1 MNRHGLL
8 QHSLAR
14 FIRRWHARLG
24 LTAALFFIVLVVT
37 GVALNHTERLGL
49 AHSQVRSEALNNW
62 YGLPP
67 PRILAV
73 YPDAGFVATPE
84 AWLYQGRRLAEG
96 GGAVIGAV
104 ALPDMLAVATAQSLY
119 LYTRSGER
127 VDTLRGVALPQLPLA
142 VLGRSGNAIVLKT
155 AGGMFISENGLG
167 WRSIPHENVNWS
179 HGRAPDAQQI
189 EQISRQFTPTLPL
202 ERIMLDLHSGR
213 LLGAYGPYFM
223 DIAALFLLI
232 LSLSGIWIQW
242 RSWRQ
247 KRRHPH
253 KS

>member
-1 MNRHGLL
+1 MTRHGHL

-24 LTAALFFIVLVVT
+24 LTAALFFIVLVIT

-49 AHSQVRSEALNNW
+49 AHTAIRSETLNRW

-67 PRILAV
+67 PLILAT
-73 YPDAGFVATPE
+73 YPEAAFVATPE
-84 AWLYQGRRLAEG
+84 AWLYQGRKLADG
-96 GGAVIGAV
+96 GDTVVGVV
-104 ALPDMLAVATAQSLY
+104 ALPDMLAVATAQSLV
-119 LYTRSGER
+119 LYTRAGER
-127 VDTLRGVALPQLPLA
+127 IDTLRGGALPQLPISA
-142 VLGRSGNAIVLKT
+142 LGWTGNALVIKT
-155 AGGMFISENGLG
+155 PSGMFSSADGVAWQVSQNAVIT
-167 WRSIPHENVNWS
+167 WS
-179 HGRAPDAQQI
+179 RAGQPDARLTAQLSQQLAP
-189 EQISRQFTPTLPL
+189 SLPL
-202 ERIMLDLHSGR
+202 ERIVLDLHSGR

-223 DIAALFLLI
+223 DIAAVFLLI

>member
-1 MNRHGLL
+1 MNRHGPL

-24 LTAALFFIVLVVT
+24 LIAAVFFIVLVIT

-49 AHSQVRSEALNNW
+49 AHTPIRSEALNHW

-73 YPDAGFVATPE
+73 YPDASLVATPE
-84 AWLYQGRRLAEG
+84 AWLYRGRALAEG
-96 GGAVIGAV
+96 GGAVVGAV
-104 ALPDMLAVATAQSLY
+104 TLPDMLVVATAQSLS
-119 LYTRSGER
+119 LYTLAGER
-127 VDTLRGVALPQLPLA
+127 IDTLRATALPQRPVTGLS
-142 VLGRSGNAIVLKT
+142 RSGNSMGVRT
-155 AGGMFISENGLG
+155 PGGVFTSADGL
-167 WRSIPHENVNWS
+167 NWQA
-179 HGRAPDAQQI
+179 APDAGLIWVQAREPDSQTVNQIRQQLAP
-189 EQISRQFTPTLPL
+189 SLPL

-213 LLGAYGPYFM
+213 LLGRYGPFLM
-223 DIAALFLLI
+223 DGAALI
-232 LSLSGIWIQW
+232 LAMLALSGIWIQW

-247 KRRHPH
+247 RRRHPH

>member
-1 MNRHGLL
+1 MIRHGLL

-24 LTAALFFIVLVVT
+24 LTAATFFIVLAIT

-49 AHSQVRSEALNNW
+49 AHTAIQSDTLNRW

-67 PRILAV
+67 PRILAA
-73 YPDAGFVATPE
+73 YPDAAFVATPE
-84 AWLYQGRRLAEG
+84 AWLYNGRRLAEG
-96 GGAVIGAV
+96 GGTVLGV
-104 ALPDMLAVATAQSLY
+104 VVLPDMLAVATAQSLG

-127 VDTLRGVALPQLPLA
+127 IDTLRGSALPQLPLTA
-142 VLGRSGNAIVLKT
+142 LGHTGNMLVIKTPSGLFSSPDGLAWQSLPNENVTWAQKRRPNAWLS
-155 AGGMFISENGLG
+155 AQISEQL
-167 WRSIPHENVNWS
+167 SPS
-179 HGRAPDAQQI
+179 
-189 EQISRQFTPTLPL
+189 LPL
-202 ERIMLDLHSGR
+202 ERILLDLHSGR
-213 LLGAYGPYFM
+213 LLGVYGPYFM
-223 DIAALFLLI
+223 DIAAVILLM
-232 LSLSGIWIQW
+232 LSLSGAWIQW

>member
-1 MNRHGLL
+1 MSRHGLL

-24 LTAALFFIVLVVT
+24 LTAALFFIALVVT

-49 AHSQVRSEALNNW
+49 AKTAIQSETLNRW

-67 PRILAV
+67 PRILAS
-73 YPDAGFVATPE
+73 YPDAAFVATPE

-96 GGAVIGAV
+96 GGAVVGVV
-104 ALPDMLAVATAQSLY
+104 ALPDMLAVATAQSLA
-119 LYTRSGER
+119 LYTPAGER
-127 VDTLRGVALPQLPLA
+127 IDVLRGSALPQVPLTA
-142 VLGRSGNAIVLKT
+142 LGRTESAMAINTPSGIFTSVD
-155 AGGMFISENGLG
+155 GLA
-167 WRSIPHENVNWS
+167 WRPLQNNRVIWAQARP
-179 HGRAPDAQQI
+179 PDAKLNAQI
-189 EQISRQFTPTLPL
+189 TRQLAPSLPL
-202 ERIMLDLHSGR
+202 ERILLDLHSGR
-213 LLGAYGPYFM
+213 LLGSYGPYLM
-223 DIAALFLLI
+223 DIAAVFLLI

-247 KRRHPH
+247 RRRHPH

>member
-1 MNRHGLL
+1 MSRHGLL

-49 AHSQVRSEALNNW
+49 AHTVIQSETLNRW

-67 PRILAV
+67 PHILAA
-73 YPDAGFVATPE
+73 YPDAAFVATPE
-84 AWLYQGRRLAEG
+84 TWWYQGRKLAEG
-96 GGAVIGAV
+96 GGTVVGV
-104 ALPDMLAVATAQSLY
+104 VVLPDMLAIATAQSLG
-119 LYTRSGER
+119 LYTPTGER
-127 VDTLRGVALPQLPLA
+127 IDTLRGGALPQLPLTA
-142 VLGRSGNAIVLKT
+142 LGRTGNALVIKT
-155 AGGMFISENGLG
+155 PSGMFSSADGLAWQVLQHANVTWSQARRPDARLTAQISEQL
-167 WRSIPHENVNWS
+167 
-179 HGRAPDAQQI
+179 
-189 EQISRQFTPTLPL
+189 TPSLPL

-213 LLGAYGPYFM
+213 LLGAYGPYLM
-223 DIAALFLLI
+223 DIAAVFLLI

>member
-1 MNRHGLL
+1 MIRHGLL

-14 FIRRWHARLG
+14 FVRRWHARLG
-24 LTAALFFIVLVVT
+24 LTAALFFIALALT

-49 AHSQVRSEALNNW
+49 ARTAIQSETLNRW

-73 YPDAGFVATPE
+73 YLDAGFVATPE
-84 AWLYQGRRLAEG
+84 VWLYQGQRLAEG
-96 GGAVIGAV
+96 GGAVIGVV
-104 ALPDMLAVATAQSLY
+104 ALPDMLAVATAQSLS
-119 LYTRSGER
+119 LYTHSGER
-127 VDTLRGVALPQLPLA
+127 VDILRGVALPQLPLVA
-142 VLGRSGNAIVLKT
+142 VGRSGNAMVLKT
-155 AGGMFISENGLG
+155 ASGAFISADGLG
-167 WRSIPHENVNWS
+167 WQAVPPQNLNWAQA
-179 HGRAPDAQQI
+179 RLPDAQQT
-189 EQISRQFTPTLPL
+189 EQISQQLAPSLPL
-202 ERIMLDLHSGR
+202 ERILLDLHSGR
-213 LLGAYGPYFM
+213 LLGTYGPYFM

>member
-1 MNRHGLL
+1 MSRHGLL

-24 LTAALFFIVLVVT
+24 LTAALFFIALVVT
-37 GVALNHTERLGL
+37 GVALNHTERFGL
-49 AHSQVRSEALNNW
+49 AKTAIQSETLNRW

-67 PRILAV
+67 PSILAN
-73 YPDAGFVATPE
+73 YPDAAFVATPE
-84 AWLYQGRRLAEG
+84 VWLYQGRRLAEG
-96 GGAVIGAV
+96 GGAVVGVV
-104 ALPDMLAVATAQSLY
+104 ALPDMLAVATTQSLGLY
-119 LYTRSGER
+119 LPTGER
-127 VDTLRGVALPQLPLA
+127 IDTLRGSALPQLPLTA
-142 VLGRSGNAIVLKT
+142 LGRAGNALVIKT
-155 AGGMFISENGLG
+155 PSGVFSSSDGLAWQTLQHADIIWSQAGRPDTGLTAQLSEQL
-167 WRSIPHENVNWS
+167 
-179 HGRAPDAQQI
+179 
-189 EQISRQFTPTLPL
+189 TPSLPL

-213 LLGAYGPYFM
+213 LLGAYGPYLM
-223 DIAALFLLI
+223 DIAAVFLLI